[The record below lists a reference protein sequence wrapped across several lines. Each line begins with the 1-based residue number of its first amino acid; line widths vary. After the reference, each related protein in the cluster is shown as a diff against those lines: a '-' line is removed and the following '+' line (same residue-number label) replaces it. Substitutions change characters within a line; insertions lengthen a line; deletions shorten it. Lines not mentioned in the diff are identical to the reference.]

1 LDSQQE
7 LLKTSQQE
15 NAKVTPSARTWPPLK
30 ATPELIE
37 NREFQTAGHRFNS
50 LLREVSL
57 FPNFL
62 YSKYLGLNKVDL
74 PE

>member
-15 NAKVTPSARTWPPLK
+15 NAKVTPSAQTWPPLK
-30 ATPELIE
+30 AAPELFE

-57 FPNFL
+57 FPNSL
-62 YSKYLGLNKVDL
+62 YLKNLGLDKVSC
-74 PE
+74 PA